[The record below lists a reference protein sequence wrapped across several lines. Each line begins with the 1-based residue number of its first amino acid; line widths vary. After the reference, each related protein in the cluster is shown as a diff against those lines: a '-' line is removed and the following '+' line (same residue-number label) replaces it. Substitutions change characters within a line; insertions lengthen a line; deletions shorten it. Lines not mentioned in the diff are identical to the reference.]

1 MLLHHSPPNRCFSN
15 MPSLNRHLPNQHSP
29 NQCLLIRHSPN
40 RHFPNRRLPNRHYLL
55 SHLHRHT
62 AVQSY
67 QLSILHK
74 LILIIIP
81 CFQLPFI
88 QTGQRHPFLV
98 LHTTQL
104 AYTSFIF
111 KFNTFIYQSI
121 IQFFLAT
128 YLRQYNHVKQSQQ
141 TIKKKSINLSQ
152 QPNKSDVLL
161 NSMSVLST

>member
-1 MLLHHSPPNRCFSN
+1 MNSLINTHRFIFGWSRPLINEFPNPTAQTTCGLMLPHHSPPNRRFSN

-29 NQCLLIRHSPN
+29 NQCLLIRHL
-40 RHFPNRRLPNRHYLL
+40 PNRRSPNRHYLL
-55 SHLHRHT
+55 SHLQRHS

-74 LILIIIP
+74 FILIIIH

-104 AYTSFIF
+104 AHTSFIF

-128 YLRQYNHVKQSQQ
+128 
-141 TIKKKSINLSQ
+141 
-152 QPNKSDVLL
+152 
-161 NSMSVLST
+161 

>member
-128 YLRQYNHVKQSQQ
+128 YLRQYNHVK
-141 TIKKKSINLSQ
+141 
-152 QPNKSDVLL
+152 
-161 NSMSVLST
+161 